1 MPNVLQVRG
10 WRLFFFA
17 NEGNEPIHIHCNK
30 AEIRCKFWIDVD
42 DFNIRPEYALNA
54 SPKDLREIKKIIYE
68 YFDAIVEAWNQFQER
83 RHGETI

>member
-1 MPNVLQVRG
+1 MPTVLQIRG

-17 NEGNEPIHIHCNK
+17 NERNEPIHIHCNK

-54 SPKDLREIKKIIYE
+54 SNRDLREIKKIVYE
-68 YFDAIVEAWNQFQER
+68 HFDAIVEAWNEFQER
-83 RHGETI
+83 KHGKAI